1 VADLAHTALPRPFA
15 VDRKVAVEPSVRN
28 LLAALVL
35 GDAVTAAALAAEDP
49 GRLRAEAEQEGVL
62 PLVRERLARTPGAP
76 ARLAAALASSARR
89 EATADLVREVELVA
103 LARAMSAAVAG
114 ALIMKGAQLA
124 YSHYPRPDL
133 RPRMDTDVLVAPDGR
148 PAAHQCLVDLGYEP
162 VDQVAGDLVMYQA
175 LYVKRRDGVPVHAV
189 DLHWRLA
196 NPQRFGGVLT
206 HAELAAASQPIP
218 GLGAARGLANTHA
231 LLVACIHPIAHHPNA
246 QRLIWHYDIHLLAA
260 GLTPDEWETFTTLAI
275 DRRVNRVCRRSLEL
289 AAHFFGTTVPAR
301 TIARLGTAA
310 NVDAATAAYLS
321 PGRRQIHDAVWD
333 FRALPSWVD
342 RWRLVC
348 QHLFPSAHYMRGVY
362 APASSAPLPVL
373 YARRAFRGARRWLG
387 RT

>member
-1 VADLAHTALPRPFA
+1 
-15 VDRKVAVEPSVRN
+15 VDVEPSVRN

-35 GDAVTAAALAAEDP
+35 GDAVTAAALAAQDP
-49 GRLRAEAEQEGVL
+49 MRLRAEAEYEGVL
-62 PLVRERLARTPGAP
+62 ALVSERLSQLPGAP
-76 ARLAAALASSARR
+76 RSLTAVLGSAARR
-89 EATADLVREVELVA
+89 EAAADLFREFELLTLSHA
-103 LARAMSAAVAG
+103 LAHTGAG

-124 YSHYPRPDL
+124 YSHYSRPDL

-148 PAAHQCLVDLGYEP
+148 QSVHRCLIDLGYEP
-162 VDQVAGDLVMYQA
+162 VEQVSGDLVMYQV

-196 NPQRFGGVLT
+196 NPQRFGGVLA

-218 GLGAARGLANTHA
+218 GLGSARGLSNTHA
-231 LLVACIHPIAHHPNA
+231 LLVACIHPVAHHPHA
-246 QRLIWHYDIHLLAA
+246 QRLIWHYDIHLLASR
-260 GLTPDEWETFTTLAI
+260 LTADEWEAFTTLAI

-289 AAHFFGTTVPAR
+289 AAHYFGTATPAR
-301 TIARLGTAA
+301 TIARLGTAT

-321 PGRRQIHDAVWD
+321 PGRRHIQEAVWD
-333 FRALPSWVD
+333 FRALSSWSD

-348 QHLFPSAHYMRGVY
+348 QHLFPSAHYMRDVY
-362 APASSAPLPVL
+362 APASSAPLPLL
-373 YARRAFRGARRWLG
+373 YARRAFRGARRWLA

>member
-1 VADLAHTALPRPFA
+1 
-15 VDRKVAVEPSVRN
+15 
-28 LLAALVL
+28 
-35 GDAVTAAALAAEDP
+35 
-49 GRLRAEAEQEGVL
+49 
-62 PLVRERLARTPGAP
+62 
-76 ARLAAALASSARR
+76 
-89 EATADLVREVELVA
+89 
-103 LARAMSAAVAG
+103 
-114 ALIMKGAQLA
+114 
-124 YSHYPRPDL
+124 
-133 RPRMDTDVLVAPDGR
+133 
-148 PAAHQCLVDLGYEP
+148 
-162 VDQVAGDLVMYQA
+162 
-175 LYVKRRDGVPVHAV
+175 
-189 DLHWRLA
+189 
-196 NPQRFGGVLT
+196 
-206 HAELAAASQPIP
+206 
-218 GLGAARGLANTHA
+218 
-231 LLVACIHPIAHHPNA
+231 
-246 QRLIWHYDIHLLAA
+246 LIWHYDIHLLAA